1 MDSET
6 VVLNTEQGP
15 RNALILGSGLL
26 AAKLY
31 DQSPAEVTTPVKK
44 NRSNGLTKIKCPS
57 RFFLDEHTSENEQF
71 VFCVRMNKDGSTN
84 VRIVPGRTWNWP
96 SCW

>member
-1 MDSET
+1 MRRITPDFFMDSET

-44 NRSNGLTKIKCPS
+44 NS
-57 RFFLDEHTSENEQF
+57 F
-71 VFCVRMNKDGSTN
+71 
-84 VRIVPGRTWNWP
+84 
-96 SCW
+96 